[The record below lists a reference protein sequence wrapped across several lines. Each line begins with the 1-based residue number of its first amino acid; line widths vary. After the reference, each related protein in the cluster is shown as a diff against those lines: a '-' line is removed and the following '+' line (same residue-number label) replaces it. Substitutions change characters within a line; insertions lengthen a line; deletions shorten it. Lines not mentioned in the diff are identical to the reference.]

1 MNENKSNIPK
11 RHILVADDEPNFLK
25 SIEFLLE
32 VKDYQVSL
40 ANSGHGALSLL
51 EKANQQGPAI
61 DLLITDIF
69 LPGLSGI
76 DLIDAIHYYNFK
88 TPTMVISGMLNEK
101 LRFQIRERGVTACF
115 SKPFD
120 ENALLEQVSLLLD
133 F

>member
-1 MNENKSNIPK
+1 MSDIRKNIPK

-32 VKDYQVSL
+32 VKEYQVTL
-40 ANSGHGALSLL
+40 ANSGHSALSLL

-76 DLIDAIHYYNFK
+76 DLIDAINYYQFK
-88 TPTMVISGMLNEK
+88 TPVMVISGMLSEK
-101 LRFQIRERGVTACF
+101 LKFQIRERGVTACL

-120 ENALLEQVSLLLD
+120 EDALLQQVSLLLG

>member
-1 MNENKSNIPK
+1 MSTNKNNIPK
-11 RHILVADDEPNFLK
+11 RHILVADDESNFLK

-32 VKDYQVSL
+32 VKGYQVSL
-40 ANSGHGALSLL
+40 ASSGHGALALL
-51 EKANQQGPAI
+51 EKAHQQGPAI

-76 DLIDAIHYYNFK
+76 DLIDAINYYDFK
-88 TPTMVISGMLNEK
+88 TPVMVISGMLNEQ

-120 ENALLEQVSLLLD
+120 ENALLQQVSVLLN
-133 F
+133 